1 MNVSLFLLYCGPSCP
16 DSSQQQEKQED
27 KLDTKLRD
35 DFGPELDKIAKALS
49 VVVGF
54 ESFGDYVF
62 HCVRRDV
69 NMFIQGG
76 DEIDIYFGDAYR
88 HLVHQPIRGILK
100 GEHKQAGV
108 IRDEDEKSRNIL
120 FASDAKRST

>member
-16 DSSQQQEKQED
+16 DISQQQEKQED
-27 KLDTKLRD
+27 TLDTKLRD

-69 NMFIQGG
+69 TCSSRVETKSTFISEKLTDTWCINQL
-76 DEIDIYFGDAYR
+76 EAY
-88 HLVHQPIRGILK
+88 
-100 GEHKQAGV
+100 
-108 IRDEDEKSRNIL
+108 
-120 FASDAKRST
+120 